1 MWMINARP
9 TISPEEPRSLPT
21 SGFHTVD
28 PDRLVEEE
36 ELPDYKADRFYPVH
50 LGEIFEERYQVLG
63 KLGFGSS
70 STVWLARDLKDH
82 QYVTLKVYVHT
93 SAVHREL
100 PVYQHISPYIKS
112 ATSHRGR
119 HNIRQLLNSFTI
131 NGPDGKHIVLVFQ
144 AAQMSLRDMK
154 VVFFPN
160 GFDERFVK
168 GAIIELLQALDF
180 LHSYGK
186 VVHTDVHSGNMLL
199 GLYDSSLLRI
209 LEDAEL
215 KAPVARKLISH
226 SRTIYLS
233 RLSKP
238 KEGPML
244 LSDFG
249 ETRIGPG
256 PHPGDIMPLE
266 YRAPETLLYVTW
278 SYPVDIWSVGLTGL
292 NFGMTNGE
300 WLSPVP
306 IPEGRTLESLET
318 RLEDKEGFLRFI
330 RRALTWMPEQR
341 ATARELLQDP
351 WLLGKTTQGLGLS
364 QSPVSTGSLFGQST
378 AEQPA
383 QAQAQAQAPS
393 LFAPKSNATGSL
405 QPPSG
410 LSIFGQTSSAQ
421 TGQTPGTT
429 TVPPPSQPAYFSSL
443 LEKGKKRPLSSFQ
456 NVSSVELPSLQLGL
470 DDIRKSARGLGASG
484 PRNAANK
491 PVVTEH
497 RILSSLTASG
507 ISPGQV
513 LHDLHAFDTQ
523 TDANN
528 AALQGVDS
536 RPMREKI
543 GHFGLKVQKL
553 NEMRIQERTFPVLRE
568 FAEAQKVADTDVPKQ
583 LLEAYHALIS
593 ITNEPASSV
602 GYFEPGALRP
612 RQFAKDYGEDS
623 PGSVDA
629 LKMRR
634 QIIAGSR
641 KHLER
646 TFYKELEEAIARN
659 PREAQLGGVPTIIN
673 KIRAYIRLRAA
684 RKDLAP
690 DGTELQMVNDD
701 YCWILIF
708 YLLRCGF
715 IEEAAEYVS
724 RDQGFRSMD
733 YKFVTYMTTYAQH
746 RRLPRDLQQKIGAE
760 YQQRLRNAPENTIDP
775 YRMACYKIIG
785 RCDLTHRRLDGLGQG
800 VEDWMWLQFALARE
814 DTRAEEVAG
823 DIFGL
828 EDIKKDI
835 VEIGQRVFPKGQETP
850 GAYGI
855 YFLLQILGG
864 MFEQAIAYLG
874 SYAPIDAVHFA
885 IALDYYGLL
894 RINFAALIMQYT
906 REFRLGN
913 VEAAIDYFTLI
924 CLNTDIPGELG
935 KSQATVCHE
944 ALREFILETRDFAKL
959 LGDIR
964 SDGTRIK
971 GVIEQRLKL
980 INLDDQEEFLKAVTV
995 QAAAVADDKGLTADA
1010 VLLYHLAEEYD
1021 NVVTILNRILSD
1033 AVAVPLGEAAIKIEP
1048 VKPRTGAQ
1056 HQPPESAHA
1065 EPGSSL
1071 SLTSVD
1077 DPVVLAKNMISL
1089 YNTNALYYQKIH
1101 PINREACGL
1110 LLRMMETK
1118 AKVEAGQWAPA
1129 LDDINNLQILPLTAQ
1144 GSVNYVRSAVQ
1155 AFTSLPP
1162 VIARNAGNLIMWS
1175 ITCISRERERMYS
1188 GVYENDMRQTL
1199 VQELVVMAK
1208 DLMVFSGMI
1217 KYKLPPRV
1225 YETLAKA
1232 AGDIGLNL

>member
-1 MWMINARP
+1 M
-9 TISPEEPRSLPT
+9 
-21 SGFHTVD
+21 F
-28 PDRLVEEE
+28 
-36 ELPDYKADRFYPVH
+36 
-50 LGEIFEERYQVLG
+50 
-63 KLGFGSS
+63 
-70 STVWLARDLKDH
+70 
-82 QYVTLKVYVHT
+82 
-93 SAVHREL
+93 
-100 PVYQHISPYIKS
+100 
-112 ATSHRGR
+112 
-119 HNIRQLLNSFTI
+119 
-131 NGPDGKHIVLVFQ
+131 
-144 AAQMSLRDMK
+144 
-154 VVFFPN
+154 
-160 GFDERFVK
+160 
-168 GAIIELLQALDF
+168 
-180 LHSYGK
+180 
-186 VVHTDVHSGNMLL
+186 
-199 GLYDSSLLRI
+199 
-209 LEDAEL
+209 
-215 KAPVARKLISH
+215 
-226 SRTIYLS
+226 
-233 RLSKP
+233 
-238 KEGPML
+238 
-244 LSDFG
+244 
-249 ETRIGPG
+249 
-256 PHPGDIMPLE
+256 
-266 YRAPETLLYVTW
+266 
-278 SYPVDIWSVGLTGL
+278 
-292 NFGMTNGE
+292 
-300 WLSPVP
+300 
-306 IPEGRTLESLET
+306 
-318 RLEDKEGFLRFI
+318 
-330 RRALTWMPEQR
+330 
-341 ATARELLQDP
+341 
-351 WLLGKTTQGLGLS
+351 QGLGLT
-364 QSPVSTGSLFGQST
+364 QSPASTGSLFGQGA

-383 QAQAQAQAPS
+383 QGTAQAQAQRPS
-393 LFAPKSNATGSL
+393 LFAPSSNTTGAP

-410 LSIFGQTSSAQ
+410 SSIFGQSTTPAQ
-421 TGQTPGTT
+421 AGQTQATAVLPSQQATTATT
-429 TVPPPSQPAYFSSL
+429 TQPPTQPAYFSSL

-456 NVSSVELPSLQLGL
+456 NVSSVELPSLQLSL
-470 DDIRKSARGLGASG
+470 DDIRKSARGLGTTS
-484 PRNAANK
+484 PRRGSHMPAI
-491 PVVTEH
+491 TEH
-497 RILSSLTASG
+497 KSLSSLTVSG
-507 ISPGQV
+507 ISPGKV
-513 LHDLHAFDTQ
+513 LQDLHTFDTQ
-523 TDANN
+523 TGGYGTTPIPAVLATPAP
-528 AALQGVDS
+528 AAPVSFEQESFDPDNQKFLRRVQQRGREAMIAESLSRARRDFDTFLEDKVSLNWDEQRQKIYEHFGLVSKDDTGTGTGSFGFSRRDQGGKADKDEHAGYQSTSRRSVFGRSGLSKSIIGSASVGGAGSIFADSTTRSTLLPQQGSDS
-536 RPMREKI
+536 RSMREKI
-543 GHFGLKVQKL
+543 GHFGSKVQKL
-553 NEMRIQERTFPVLRE
+553 NEMRLQERTFPVLRE
-568 FAEAQKVADTDVPKQ
+568 FAEAQKVADSDAPKQ

-612 RQFAKDYGEDS
+612 RQFAKDYREDGPS
-623 PGSVDA
+623 SIEA
-629 LKMRR
+629 LKMRK

-646 TFYKELEEAIARN
+646 SFYREVEEAIAKN

-715 IEEAAEYVS
+715 VDEAAEYVS

-760 YQQRLRNAPENTIDP
+760 YQQRLRNAPENTVDP

-785 RCDLTHRRLDGLGQG
+785 RCDLNQRRLDGLGQG

-814 DTRAEEVAG
+814 DTRAEEAAG

-855 YFLLQILGG
+855 FFLLQILGG
-864 MFEQAIAYLG
+864 MFEQAVAYLG

-894 RINFAALIMQYT
+894 RVSDFYTSGDELLSFTTRQLPQINFAALVMQYT
-906 REFRLGN
+906 GEFRLGN
-913 VEAAIDYFTLI
+913 VEAAVDYFTLI
-924 CLNTDIPGELG
+924 CLNTDLPGELG
-935 KSQATVCHE
+935 KSQAAVCHE
-944 ALREFILETRDFAKL
+944 ALREFVLETRDFAKL

-1021 NVVTILNRILSD
+1021 NVVSILNRILSD
-1033 AVAVPLGEAAIKIEP
+1033 AVSVPLGEAAIKLEP
-1048 VKPRTGAQ
+1048 VKPRTGGQ
-1056 HQPPESAHA
+1056 HPSSLETPL

-1077 DPVVLAKNMISL
+1077 DPVILAKNMISL

-1101 PINREACGL
+1101 PTNREACGL
-1110 LLRMMETK
+1110 LLRMMEAK
-1118 AKVEAGQWAPA
+1118 SKVEAGQWAPA

-1144 GSVNYVRSAVQ
+1144 GSITYVRSAVQ
-1155 AFTSLPP
+1155 AFSSLPP
-1162 VIARNAGNLIMWS
+1162 VIARNAGNLVIWS
-1175 ITCISRERERMYS
+1175 IICISRERERMYS
-1188 GVYENDMRQTL
+1188 AVYENDMRQTL
-1199 VQELVVMAK
+1199 LDELVLMAK

-1232 AGDIGLNL
+1232 GGDVGLSL